1 MSVDVNVN
9 LGRWPFR
16 RVPGDEST
24 AVLAAR
30 LRKRGVEQAWAA
42 HFDGLLH
49 TDLGAV
55 NARLAEECRA
65 HPPFVPFGSV
75 NPTLPDWQEDLRRC
89 HEVHRMPGIRLHPN
103 YQGYPLSSP
112 LAEEVLAAAE
122 KRRLIVQVA
131 LSMEDE
137 RTQHPLVRAPQTD
150 AAPLQQLVARH
161 PKLRLVVL
169 NMNKALPPEMV
180 KGLAAAGVCFDISMV
195 ESATGVARFASVAG
209 IERVLFGSHQ
219 PLYYWESASLK
230 LKESGFSVEDAKKIT
245 FDNPRRVLS
254 A

>member
-16 RVPGDEST
+16 RAPGDEST
-24 AVLAAR
+24 AVLASR

-49 TDLGAV
+49 TDLSAV
-55 NARLAEECRA
+55 NARLAEDCRA
-65 HPPFVPFGSV
+65 NPLFLPFGSV

-89 HEVHRMPGIRLHPN
+89 HEVHRMAGIRLHPN
-103 YQGYPLSSP
+103 YQGYVLSSP
-112 LAEEVLAAAE
+112 LAAELFAAAE
-122 KRRLIVQVA
+122 KHGLMIQVA

-150 AAPLQQLVARH
+150 AAPLEQLIARH
-161 PKLRLVVL
+161 PKLRVVVL

-180 KGLAAAGVCFDISMV
+180 KRLAAAGVCFDISMV
-195 ESATGVARFASVAG
+195 ESAAGVARFASVAG

-230 LKESGFSVEDAKKIT
+230 LKESGFSDGDVRKIT
-245 FDNPRRVLS
+245 VDNPRRILT